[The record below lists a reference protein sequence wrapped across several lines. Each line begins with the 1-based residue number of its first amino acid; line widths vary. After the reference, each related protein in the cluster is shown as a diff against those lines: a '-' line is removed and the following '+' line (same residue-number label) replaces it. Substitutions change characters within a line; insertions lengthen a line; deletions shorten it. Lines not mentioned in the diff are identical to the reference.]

1 MPTSKSSIKTRQYTY
16 ADKYPVYATNWSENQ
31 KKLLSKILTEVFKT

>member
-16 ADKYPVYATNWSENQ
+16 ANQYPLYASNWPEKQ
-31 KKLLSKILTEVFKT
+31 KKLLSKILKEVYS